1 MLHLRKL
8 IILLWCVLL
17 MAFGC
22 VMTRKLTPMQKRHI
36 TTRVIEASY
45 DDVFRAS
52 LTVLQDEDY
61 NIKNTDMET
70 GLIVADVERELSGG
84 WKVASALFHLFSWG
98 ADESESEE
106 RWDYRLNCM
115 ITEMNESSAEVR
127 INIHK
132 VTHTKTTYHKENK
145 TEVKQ
150 EPEAIY
156 DQKIYQD
163 FFNKISVEVKR
174 RQAMR

>member
-1 MLHLRKL
+1 MLHLKKL
-8 IILLWCVLL
+8 IILLWCILL
-17 MAFGC
+17 IAFGC
-22 VMTRKLTPMQKRHI
+22 VMTQKLTPMQKRQI
-36 TTRVIEASY
+36 TTRIIEASY

-52 LTVLQDEDY
+52 LTVLQDDDY

-84 WKVASALFHLFSWG
+84 WKTVAALAHLFSLG
-98 ADESESEE
+98 ADETETEE
-106 RWDYRLNCM
+106 RWDYRVNCL
-115 ITEMNESSAEVR
+115 ITKINESSAEVR

-132 VTHTKTTYHKENK
+132 VTHSKTTYHKEDK